1 MHDVQL
7 AVEAIQKYQES
18 IGHLAG
24 EGGDPAEP
32 AQGQLGRATPPWSA
46 DLSRPFTRCTS
57 PFSRSLAYKFQTFV
71 DDLHHPETIPE
82 PVFRER
88 RARVVVLESS

>member
-18 IGHLAG
+18 NGHLAG

-32 AQGQLGRATPPWSA
+32 AQGQLGRATPPGRPTPVDPSPDAPPLSA
-46 DLSRPFTRCTS
+46 AALPINSRPLLMIFTTQK
-57 PFSRSLAYKFQTFV
+57 PFQSQYF
-71 DDLHHPETIPE
+71 E
-82 PVFRER
+82 RE
-88 RARVVVLESS
+88 EQE